1 MSILYS
7 SFLLLQHQNPPSRIN
22 IDSSL
27 NSFLWFVLFVFVAF
41 QKLQQQDERAQHLK
55 DRLQW
60 EHRELRGR
68 LDQLQRGSERTRNDS
83 LGSVV
88 SSERS
93 DSDRG
98 KRTFIGSTLI

>member
-1 MSILYS
+1 M
-7 SFLLLQHQNPPSRIN
+7 
-22 IDSSL
+22 SL
-27 NSFLWFVLFVFVAF
+27 NTLFWFRFVCFVTS

-60 EHRELRGR
+60 QHRELRGR

-98 KRTFIGSTLI
+98 KRLVIGFTLI